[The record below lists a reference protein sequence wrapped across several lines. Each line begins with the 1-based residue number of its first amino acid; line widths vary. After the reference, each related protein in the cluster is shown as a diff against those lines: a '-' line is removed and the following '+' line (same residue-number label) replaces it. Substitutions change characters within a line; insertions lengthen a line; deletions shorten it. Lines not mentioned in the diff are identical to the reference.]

1 MPETLRSFIAVE
13 LPEGVL
19 SALRRVQQGIKKHSF
34 AVRWVRPEG
43 IHLTLKFLGDIEPA
57 RIDEI
62 VGQMTAAARGCGR
75 VSLSAKGIGVFPHLR
90 RPRVLWVG
98 LAGEVQRLS
107 DLQRKIDA
115 GLAEV
120 GFKREKRSFKGHLTL
135 GRFKARVDSRQVAHA
150 LEAFADLETQRFSA
164 DRIILF
170 RSELKPTGAVYSI
183 LKHIPL

>member
-1 MPETLRSFIAVE
+1 MPATLRSFIAFE
-13 LPEGVL
+13 LPEDVL
-19 SALRRVQQGIKKHSF
+19 SALRRLQQGLKNHDF

-57 RIDEI
+57 QIDEI
-62 VGQMTAAARGCGR
+62 AGRMTAAARGYGCM
-75 VSLSAKGIGVFPHLR
+75 SLSAKGIGVFPHLR

-98 LAGEVQRLS
+98 LAGAVQRLS
-107 DLQRKIDA
+107 DLQRRIDV

-120 GFKREKRSFKGHLTL
+120 GFKREKRSFKGHLTI

-150 LEAFADLETQRFSA
+150 LEAFADFETQPFSA

>member
-1 MPETLRSFIAVE
+1 MSATLRSFIAFE
-13 LPEGVL
+13 LPEDVL
-19 SALRRVQQGIKKHSF
+19 SALRRVQQGLKNHDF
-34 AVRWVRPEG
+34 AVKWVRPEG

-57 RIDEI
+57 QIDEI
-62 VGQMTAAARGCGR
+62 VGRMTAAARGFGC

-107 DLQRKIDA
+107 DLQRGIDV

-120 GFKREKRSFKGHLTL
+120 GFKKEKRSFKGHLTL

-150 LEAFADLETQRFSA
+150 LEAFADFETQPFSA

-170 RSELKPTGAVYSI
+170 RSELKPTGAIYSI